1 MTETIVSSPAGV
13 LAVLAAIASLFFY
26 LEKKTGWNLFNY
38 FPPLI
43 FIYLFPVLLSNSGVI
58 PSKSPLYDFMGTNIL
73 PMFLVIML
81 LNVDL
86 LATIRVMG
94 KGIFVMLL
102 GTVGVMIG
110 APIGFAIV
118 SHGLGPEAWKGFGAL
133 AGSWI
138 GGTGNMLAVG
148 QMVELDESSL
158 EFGYAVIADN
168 AVYLIWLPIMLGSK
182 NLARWFNKFTK
193 VSSERLERME
203 KAAKELVVDKGK
215 MQMRHFL
222 YLIFLGFAV
231 TALSIWLSQLVEP
244 IRSDSGQIIISTS
257 TYKILLVTFFGILLS
272 FTGASKIPGSHAF
285 SMALVYLFVA
295 RMGAKADLSNL
306 DASVFWFLLGAYI
319 WIFIHGT
326 VLVGAAKLFRVDV
339 HTAAIASAANIG
351 GAASAP
357 IVAAYHKP
365 ALVPVSIL
373 MALLGYA
380 VGTPAAFV
388 TALLCKWIV

>member
-1 MTETIVSSPAGV
+1 MQDAWITSSAGIVA
-13 LAVLAAIASLFFY
+13 ALAAVASLFFW
-26 LEKKTGWNLFNY
+26 LEKKTAWKLFNY

-43 FIYLFPVLLSNSGVI
+43 FIYLIPVALSNTGVI
-58 PSKSPLYDFMGTNIL
+58 PSKAPVYDFMGANIL

-81 LNVDL
+81 LDVDL

-94 KGIFVMLL
+94 TGIFVMLL
-102 GTVGVMIG
+102 GTLGVVIG
-110 APIGFAIV
+110 APIGYMVV

-148 QMVELDESSL
+148 QMVGLDESSL

-168 AVYLIWLPIMLGSK
+168 GVYLIWLPIMLGSK
-182 NLARWFNKFTK
+182 NLAGWFHKFTR
-193 VSSERLERME
+193 VSSDRLARME
-203 KAAKELVVDKGK
+203 AAAKELTTDKGP
-215 MQMRHFL
+215 MEMRHFL

-231 TALSIWLSQLVEP
+231 TTLATWISGTLEP
-244 IRSDSGQIIISTS
+244 IRTAAGQVIVSAT
-257 TYKILLVTFFGILLS
+257 TYKILLVTLFGVSLS
-272 FTGASKIPGSHAF
+272 FTPASRIPNSHAF
-285 SMALVYLFVA
+285 SMALIYLFVA
-295 RMGAKADLSNL
+295 RMGARADLSNI
-306 DASVFWFLLGAYI
+306 DISVLWFLLGAFI
-319 WIFIHGT
+319 WIFIHGGF
-326 VLVGAAKLFRVDV
+326 LLAAARLFKVDV

-380 VGTPAAFV
+380 VGNPAAYGA
-388 TALLCKWIV
+388 ALLCRLFG

>member
-1 MTETIVSSPAGV
+1 M
-13 LAVLAAIASLFFY
+13 LAAITSLFFY
-26 LEKKTGWNLFNY
+26 LEKKTEWNLFNY

-43 FIYLFPVLLSNSGVI
+43 FIYVVPVLLSNTGFI
-58 PSKSPLYDFMGTNIL
+58 PSKSGVYDFMGANLL

-86 LATIRVMG
+86 LATVRVMG
-94 KGIFVMLL
+94 KGVFVMLL
-102 GTVGVMIG
+102 GTLGVVIG
-110 APIGFAIV
+110 APIGYMLV

-148 QMVELDESSL
+148 QMVDLDESAL

-182 NLARWFNKFTK
+182 NLAGWFHKFTK
-193 VSSERLERME
+193 VSSKRLERME
-203 KAAKELVVDKGK
+203 EAARELVRDKGRIE
-215 MQMRHFL
+215 MRHFL
-222 YLIFLGFAV
+222 YLAFIGFSV
-231 TALSIWLSQLVEP
+231 TALAIYLSGQLEP
-244 IRSDSGQIIISTS
+244 IKTGSGQVIVSAN
-257 TYKILLVTFFGILLS
+257 TYKILLVTLFGVILS
-272 FTGASKIPGSHAF
+272 FTRANRIPGSHAF

-295 RMGAKADLSNL
+295 RMGAKADLSNM
-306 DASVFWFLLGAYI
+306 DESVFWFLLGAYV
-319 WIFIHGT
+319 WIFIHGG
-326 VLVGAAKLFRVDV
+326 VLLGAARLFRVDV

-365 ALVPVSIL
+365 ALVPVSVL

-380 VGTPAAFV
+380 IGNPSAYVA
-388 TALLCKWIV
+388 ALLCRWVG